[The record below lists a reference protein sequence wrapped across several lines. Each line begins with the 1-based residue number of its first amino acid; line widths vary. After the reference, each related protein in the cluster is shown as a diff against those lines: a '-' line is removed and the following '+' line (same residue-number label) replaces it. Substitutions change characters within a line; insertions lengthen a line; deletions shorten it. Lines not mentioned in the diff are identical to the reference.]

1 MDDDTAAR
9 VVRDVLVDVASR
21 AETITYE
28 QLLARAGDEVRALL
42 RSDMARVLR
51 RISIEDD
58 DAGRGLLTALVVRG
72 DTGRPGKGWFELAGE
87 RGRSAATTDPERTWA
102 DEVAHVHRAARD
114 A

>member
-1 MDDDTAAR
+1 MDENTAAS
-9 VVRDVLVDVASR
+9 VVRRVLIDVARSG
-21 AETITYE
+21 ETITYE
-28 QLLARAGDEVRALL
+28 QLIDRAGGEVRALL

-51 RISIEDD
+51 RISIEED

-72 DTGRPGKGWFELAGE
+72 DTGRPGRGWFELAGQ
-87 RGRSAATTDPERTWA
+87 RGRSAATTDPERTWE